1 MSEKISNPKCT
12 NNLKKGHQILQKKNL
27 GAKIP
32 PQNAQKTQ
40 KGILKTNLNATRNT
54 RCVPEL
60 VPEPA
65 QFLPVNARARSYP
78 TFQYPSPLD
87 TRLFATRC
95 IPRFHCHSIDSKQ
108 FLVIPKNSTEAFLG
122 SLTMKNCSTFF

>member
-1 MSEKISNPKCT
+1 MKKYPTQNAQIIS
-12 NNLKKGHQILQKKNL
+12 KKDTKYCEKNL

-95 IPRFHCHSIDSKQ
+95 IPMNMLKYVAM
-108 FLVIPKNSTEAFLG
+108 LY
-122 SLTMKNCSTFF
+122 